1 MAVTASAGAVRP
13 LFHLPGDTGM
23 SSLNLLVAFLVVVV
37 TVQTVVALAY
47 FAHRHPGAIQPLA
60 LALAGIA
67 VMVAVVMPIAAR

>member
-1 MAVTASAGAVRP
+1 
-13 LFHLPGDTGM
+13 M